1 MIVVTR
7 EARLTPDQVDEVLA
21 LASAAG
27 NTDGA
32 YPLSEHVV
40 LQIKSGAPGQHA
52 LVRAG
57 ADLVGYA
64 HVDTSDPVD
73 GPAAELVV
81 HPQHRRRGHGRRLVD
96 AVVAIA
102 EEADPRGRLRLW
114 AHGDHPSA
122 SALAIRLGFARHR
135 SLWQMRRSLFAPI
148 EAPRLPEG
156 VELRAFEPGR
166 DEDAWLRVN
175 ARAFAHHPEQGKL
188 TRADLDLRMA
198 EPWFSPA
205 GFLLAVR
212 SGELLAYHW
221 TKVHTDGKE
230 PIGEVYV
237 VGVDPDAQGLGLGR
251 AVTVA
256 GLRHLRDLGLS
267 QTMLYVDE
275 DNPNAVKLYE
285 KLGFSRWTVDV
296 GFQRITNT

>member
-21 LASAAG
+21 LASTAG

-57 ADLVGYA
+57 ADLAGYA

-102 EEADPRGRLRLW
+102 EEADPKGRLRLW

-122 SALAIRLGFARHR
+122 SALAIRLGFARYR
-135 SLWQMRRSLFAPI
+135 SLWQMRRSLYAPI
-148 EAPRLPEG
+148 EAPQLPEG

-212 SGELLAYHW
+212 GGELLAYHW